1 MMMQAATLRRWY
13 LIHRWTS
20 LVCTLFLL
28 VACLTG
34 LPLVFEDELSDLFAP
49 HVHPAS
55 SGAGAPSASLDA
67 MVLQSQQIY
76 PQLHPYAI
84 GFDDDEPRVFINMTA
99 TENPK
104 TIAEFH
110 QVIFDR
116 YSGAKLEQPK
126 SGSNLMNAV
135 LELHRSLFLGLPGE
149 LIMAIVAM
157 CFVASLV
164 SGTVLY
170 APFMRHL
177 QFGTYRT
184 TGRPQLRW
192 FDLHNV
198 VGIVTLMWMLVVG
211 TTGLMNA
218 LATPLFGLWRMQTMP
233 ELLKPYHGKT
243 KPVHLIRVDE
253 AVRTAEGRLP
263 SMEVASVLFP
273 NGAVGSPLH
282 YVVWMKGETAVT
294 ARLMTP
300 ALIDVNTGALTAARR
315 LPWYLRALEVSRPLH
330 FGDYG
335 GMPLKILWGSFDL
348 AAILV
353 LVSGVILWAKKQN
366 PFRAALIEGTTD
378 RTALEAGA

>member
-1 MMMQAATLRRWY
+1 MMRTATLRRWY

-28 VACLTG
+28 MDCLTG
-34 LPLVFEDELSDLFAP
+34 LPLVFEDELGDLLAP
-49 HVHPAS
+49 HVHPAQTT
-55 SGAGAPSASLDA
+55 SGASTASLDR
-67 MVLQSQQIY
+67 MVVQAREIY
-76 PQLHPYAI
+76 PALHPYAI
-84 GFDDDEPRVFINMTA
+84 GFDDDEPRVFVNMTA

-104 TIAEFH
+104 SISEFH

-116 YSGAKLEQPK
+116 HSGVKLEEPK
-126 SGSNLMNAV
+126 SGSSVMNAV

-149 LIMAIVAM
+149 LIMAIVAL

-164 SGTVLY
+164 SGTMLY
-170 APFMRHL
+170 APFMRRL
-177 QFGTYRT
+177 RFGTYRIN
-184 TGRPQLRW
+184 GPFQLRW

-211 TTGLMNA
+211 TTGLMNT
-218 LATPLFGLWRMQTMP
+218 LATPLFRLWRMQTMP
-233 ELLKPYHGKT
+233 KLLKPYHGKT
-243 KPVHLIRVDE
+243 KPAHVIPVDE
-253 AVRTAEGRLP
+253 AVRTAEERLS

-282 YVVWMKGETAVT
+282 YVVWMKGETPIT

-300 ALIDVNTGALTAARR
+300 ALIDVETGSMTAARP

-335 GMPLKILWGSFDL
+335 GTPLKILWGGFDL
-348 AAILV
+348 AATLV
-353 LVSGVILWAKKQN
+353 LVSGVYLWLKKQN
-366 PFRAALIEGTTD
+366 PFRAELIEDANAPTVQ
-378 RTALEAGA
+378 EAGA